1 MLDRDADQTAKA
13 SQSPG
18 RLARPFVAR
27 PVFLLV
33 TSLALVAWI
42 LALVALICVENG

>member
-1 MLDRDADQTAKA
+1 MERDEDQTARA

-27 PVFLLV
+27 PVFLLT

-42 LALVALICVENG
+42 LALVALIFVGNG